1 MLLFRYGSR
10 HGGSKGT
17 FRGEETDSAEALQER
32 ALALCARALL
42 RQGSFALIR

>member
-42 RQGSFALIR
+42 RL

>member
-32 ALALCARALL
+32 ALALSGVFV
-42 RQGSFALIR
+42 RQLTMQNA